1 MTQSEPGALVR
12 AARNVSWT
20 YGLQSDAEL
29 FVYMARP
36 ERDAT
41 VTLRLPGTMT
51 GSLLDPEDGKE
62 LRPVWIETRPW
73 DLVTLPVPPGRAV
86 VLVLARVR

>member
-1 MTQSEPGALVR
+1 
-12 AARNVSWT
+12 
-20 YGLQSDAEL
+20 
-29 FVYMARP
+29 
-36 ERDAT
+36 
-41 VTLRLPGTMT
+41 MT

-62 LRPVWIETRPW
+62 LQPVWIETRPW